1 MKIERRFTKA
11 GRGPY
16 EGLTFEPRVSEIRHP
31 DGRLVFRQEGVT
43 VPTGWSQ
50 IATDILAQKYF
61 RKTGVPRP
69 EGQGASDH
77 AAGAKGAAG
86 GAQPATGGETDARQV
101 FHRLAHTWTDWGRR
115 YGYFDSDADAQAFY
129 DELCCSLARQ
139 LASPNSPQWFNTG
152 LFAVYGIKGPA
163 QGHYYVDPA
172 SGELREAESAYE
184 RPQPHACQPYAAP
197 VSTPAGPVSIGSIVE
212 RGLVGLE
219 VYDGTEGGSG
229 TTQVIAIAENG
240 VKPVFRVVLKNG
252 ATLDATGDHLV
263 MASTRRRTEGAWL
276 RVDEL
281 TAGMY
286 LRLSTATSVK
296 ECEIASS
303 RSVDEAALVGWL
315 HGDGFVGQ
323 YTKGRN
329 RSLTVEFMT
338 VNEEEYRYVLER
350 IGRVFPGV
358 HFHVRRVE
366 AENPEL
372 QIRRIRLYG
381 KTLRWFVEKYA
392 LLDGQDERNIPE
404 AVLRDGK
411 AAQSA
416 YLRSLFQADGTVRLR
431 DRTTRT
437 ADVELTSTSGN
448 LVKGVQTLLI
458 NQGLYSRTQPCPD
471 RRTNRKT
478 AYQLSLGY
486 SQARKRF
493 RDSVGFISTDKRR
506 RLDAACSD
514 AFPGKRIPALREEP
528 VERLE
533 FLGLMKVYDIQTG
546 SGQYLSNNILVHNC
560 FILSVKDD
568 LVNEGGIMDLVTSE
582 ARLFKYGSG
591 TGTNYSRL
599 RAKSEPLSGGGVSSG
614 LLSFLKVGDRSASA
628 VKSGG
633 TTRRAARMVTLDADH
648 PDVREYVDWKAEEE
662 QKVLS
667 MVVGSRLLSRHA
679 AALEKAV
686 TSASENEAFDPDRN
700 PALREALVRALR
712 DRVPAGWL
720 FRLLQLL
727 AQGVR
732 GLEVRE
738 YTTEWD
744 EEAYNTVSGQ
754 SSNNSVRLTT
764 EFMRR
769 VVEDGEWQL
778 VGRVDRSLSVGIR
791 ARELWERIARTAW
804 TCADPGIQFHSTV
817 NEWHTCPKGG
827 EIRSSNPCSEY
838 MFLDDT
844 ACNLASLNLMAF
856 YDPKSGRLNIQDL
869 EHAIHL
875 WTVVLEISVL
885 MAQFPTKAVARNSF
899 DYRTLGLGFANLGT
913 LLMVMGIPYDSEQAR
928 ALAAGLSALLS
939 GQAYLTSSQLARQLG
954 PFPRYTENRED
965 MLRVIRNH
973 RRAIHSAPEAEY
985 DGLTVFPRRFQ
996 AELCPPELVK
1006 AAREV
1011 WDRALESGERHGFRN
1026 AQVTA
1031 IAPTGTIG
1039 LVMDCDT
1046 TGVEPDFALVKY
1058 KKLAG
1063 GGFFK
1068 IINTSIPPALARL
1081 GYSAG
1086 QIEEITAYCLG
1097 RGTLKGAPGVSWE
1110 ALKAKGV
1117 PEKAL
1122 KRIEAALANSLTL
1135 GAAFLPA
1142 VLGKEV
1148 LHKDLRIPEEV
1159 ASRPGFS
1166 VLKHLGFSDA
1176 DLEAAEA
1183 FACGAMTVEGAP
1195 HLKEEH
1201 YPVFDTANKSGRRG
1215 TRFIAWQ
1222 AHIEMMA
1229 AVQPFISGA
1238 ISKTVNMPNGA
1249 TVEDIKGAYFLS
1261 WQRMLKAIAVY
1272 RDGSKLSQPL
1282 SSLSAAGDPLA
1293 AQIVALEKAAVA
1305 AASAAAEP
1313 VARLPAATVSAGK
1326 NGEGRASTA
1335 PPPRSLRR
1343 SLPSRRKGYTQK
1355 AKIGGHSLFLRT
1367 GEYPD
1372 GSLGELFLDMH
1383 REGAAFRSLLNSF
1396 AIAVSLGLQYGVPLE
1411 EYVDAFV
1418 FTRFEPNGVVQGHDN
1433 IKITTSVLDFIFRDL
1448 ALSYLHRTDLV
1459 QVKPDDLIATTTSG
1473 KTAQS
1478 GDNGGAGQPADPVV
1492 KVPVAAGAEAEAG
1505 AKEDSLA
1512 LARIQG
1518 YEGDPCPV
1526 CGHLTL
1532 VRNGTCLKCMTC
1544 GSTTGCS

>member
-16 EGLTFEPRVSEIRHP
+16 EGLAFEPRVSEIRQP
-31 DGRLVFRQEGVT
+31 DGRLVFRQEDVK
-43 VPTGWSQ
+43 VPSGWSQ
-50 IATDILAQKYF
+50 IAADILAQKYF
-61 RKTGVPRP
+61 RKTGVPQP
-69 EGQGASDH
+69 
-77 AAGAKGAAG
+77 AGAK
-86 GAQPATGGETDARQV
+86 PASSGETDARQV

-115 YGYFDSDADAQAFY
+115 NGYFDSDADAQAFY
-129 DELCCSLARQ
+129 DELCYCLARQ
-139 LASPNSPQWFNTG
+139 LAAPNSPQWFNTG
-152 LFAVYGIKGPA
+152 LYAVYGIKGPA
-163 QGHYYVDPA
+163 QGHFYVDQA

-197 VSTPAGPVSIGSIVE
+197 VSTPQGPVSIGSIVE
-212 RGLVGLE
+212 QGLVGLE
-219 VYDGTEGGSG
+219 VFDGTADGSG
-229 TTQVIAIAENG
+229 TTRVVAVAENG

-252 ATLDATGDHLV
+252 TSIEATADHLV
-263 MASTRRRTEGAWL
+263 MASAQRRSEGAWL

-281 TAGMY
+281 SPGMY
-286 LRLSTATSVK
+286 LRLSTATNVQDSFA
-296 ECEIASS
+296 IFS
-303 RSVDEAALVGWL
+303 RSVDEAALAGWL

-329 RSLTVEFMT
+329 RSLTIEFIT
-338 VNEEEYRYVLER
+338 INQEEFQYVLER
-350 IGRVFPGV
+350 VQRVFPSV
-358 HFHVRRVE
+358 HYHVRSVPADNPDLEIKRV
-366 AENPEL
+366 
-372 QIRRIRLYG
+372 RLYG
-381 KTLRWFVEKYA
+381 EVLRPFVDKYR
-392 LLDGQDERNIPE
+392 LLDGQDERTIPD
-404 AVLRDGK
+404 AVVREGK
-411 AAQSA
+411 AAQAA

-431 DRTTRT
+431 NRRSRT
-437 ADVELTSTSGN
+437 ADVELTSTSRN
-448 LVKGVQTLLI
+448 LVKGVQTLLL
-458 NQGLYSRTQPCPD
+458 NQGLYARTQQGVD
-471 RRTNRKT
+471 RRVNRKT

-486 SQARKRF
+486 SQARRRF
-493 RDSVGFISTDKRR
+493 RDLVGFVSEGKRAK
-506 RLDAACSD
+506 LTTACSD
-514 AFPGKRIPALREEP
+514 AFPGKEIPSMREEQISR
-528 VERLE
+528 VEA
-533 FLGLMKVYDIQTG
+533 LGPMKVYDIQTR
-546 SGQYLSNNILVHNC
+546 SGQYLSNNVLVHNC
-560 FILSVKDD
+560 FILSVSDD

-599 RAKSEPLSGGGVSSG
+599 RAKAEPLSGGGVSSG

-679 AALEKAV
+679 AALEQAV
-686 TSASENEAFDPDRN
+686 SSASENEAFDPERN

-732 GLEVRE
+732 HLDVRE

-764 EFMRR
+764 EFMRQ

-778 VGRVDRSLSVGIR
+778 AGRVEKGLRIDLR

-827 EIRSSNPCSEY
+827 EIRASNPCSEY

-844 ACNLASLNLMAF
+844 ACNLASLNLMTF
-856 YDPKSGRLNIQDL
+856 CDPKTGQLAVEDL
-869 EHAIHL
+869 KHAISL

-928 ALAAGLSALLS
+928 ALAAGLSALLT
-939 GQAYLTSSQLARQLG
+939 GQAYLTSSLLARQLG
-954 PFPRYTENRED
+954 PFPRFQENRED

-973 RRAIHSAPEAEY
+973 RRAIYAAPEEEY
-985 DGLTVFPRRFQ
+985 EGLTVFPRRFQ

-1006 AAREV
+1006 AAQEV
-1011 WDRALESGERHGFRN
+1011 WDRALEAGERHGYRN

-1031 IAPTGTIG
+1031 VAPTGTIG

-1046 TGVEPDFALVKY
+1046 TGVEPDFALVKF

-1068 IINTSIPPALARL
+1068 IINASIPPALARL
-1081 GYSAG
+1081 GYSSSQSG
-1086 QIEEITAYCLG
+1086 EITDYCLG
-1097 RGTLKGAPGVSWE
+1097 RRTLKGAPGVSWE
-1110 ALKAKGV
+1110 ALKAKGL

-1122 KRIEAALANSLTL
+1122 KRIEGALANSLTL
-1135 GAAFLPA
+1135 GAAFHPA
-1142 VLGKEV
+1142 ILGKEA
-1148 LHKDLRIPEEV
+1148 LETLQLTAEQ
-1159 ASRPGFS
+1159 ASQPGFS
-1166 VLKHLGFSDA
+1166 VLRHLGFREA
-1176 DLEAAEA
+1176 DIEAAEA

-1222 AHIEMMA
+1222 AHVEMMA

-1249 TVEDIKGAYFLS
+1249 TVEDVKGAYFLS

-1282 SSLSAAGDPLA
+1282 SSVGAGDPLA
-1293 AQIVALEKAAVA
+1293 AQIVALEKALAKA
-1305 AASAAAEP
+1305 Q
-1313 VARLPAATVSAGK
+1313 PAAGGTPASGN
-1326 NGEGRASTA
+1326 NGEGRAPQETVRAADSPKTGLPQEAGSPQEASPAAAAAAAA
-1335 PPPRSLRR
+1335 PARTLRR
-1343 SLPSRRKGYTQK
+1343 PLPNRRKGYTQK

-1372 GSLGELFLDMH
+1372 GSMGELFLDMH

-1448 ALSYLHRTDLV
+1448 ALSYLRRTDLA
-1459 QVKPDDLIATTTSG
+1459 QVKPDDLIATTTNG
-1473 KTAQS
+1473 RKIQA
-1478 GDNGGAGQPADPVV
+1478 GDNGGAGKQ
-1492 KVPVAAGAEAEAG
+1492 AAEGAGTPEE
-1505 AKEDSLA
+1505 ENLA

-1518 YEGDPCPV
+1518 YEGDPCTV

-1532 VRNGTCLKCMTC
+1532 VRNGTCLKCLTC

>member
-16 EGLTFEPRVSEIRHP
+16 EGLSFEPRVSEIRHP

-43 VPTGWSQ
+43 VPSGWSQ
-50 IATDILAQKYF
+50 IAADILAQKYF
-61 RKTGVPRP
+61 RKTGVP
-69 EGQGASDH
+69 
-77 AAGAKGAAG
+77 
-86 GAQPATGGETDARQV
+86 QPATGGQPATSGETDARQV

-115 YGYFDSDADAQAFY
+115 HGYFDSDSDAQAFY
-129 DELCCSLARQ
+129 DELCYCLARQ
-139 LASPNSPQWFNTG
+139 LAAPNSPQWFNTG
-152 LFAVYGIKGPA
+152 LYAVYGIKGPA
-163 QGHYYVDPA
+163 QGHFYVDPA

-184 RPQPHACQPYAAP
+184 RPQPHACQPYTAP

-212 RGLVGLE
+212 QGLVGLE
-219 VYDGTEGGSG
+219 VYDGTHDGTG
-229 TTQVIAIAENG
+229 TTTVIAVAENG

-252 ATLDATGDHLV
+252 ATLEATGDHLV
-263 MASTRRRTEGAWL
+263 MASAERRSEGAWL

-281 TAGMY
+281 AAGMH
-286 LRLSTATSVK
+286 LRLSTATNVR
-296 ECEIASS
+296 EG
-303 RSVDEAALVGWL
+303 LT
-315 HGDGFVGQ
+315 GQ
-323 YTKGRN
+323 YPKGRN
-329 RSLTVEFMT
+329 RSLT
-338 VNEEEYRYVLER
+338 LER
-350 IGRVFPGV
+350 TI
-358 HFHVRRVE
+358 E
-366 AENPEL
+366 
-372 QIRRIRLYG
+372 
-381 KTLRWFVEKYA
+381 
-392 LLDGQDERNIPE
+392 
-404 AVLRDGK
+404 
-411 AAQSA
+411 
-416 YLRSLFQADGTVRLR
+416 
-431 DRTTRT
+431 
-437 ADVELTSTSGN
+437 
-448 LVKGVQTLLI
+448 
-458 NQGLYSRTQPCPD
+458 
-471 RRTNRKT
+471 
-478 AYQLSLGY
+478 
-486 SQARKRF
+486 
-493 RDSVGFISTDKRR
+493 
-506 RLDAACSD
+506 
-514 AFPGKRIPALREEP
+514 LREEP
-528 VERLE
+528 VQGVE

-599 RAKSEPLSGGGVSSG
+599 RAKAEPLSGGGVSSG

-667 MVVGSRLLSRHA
+667 MVVGSRLLSKHA
-679 AALEKAV
+679 AALEQAV
-686 TSASENEAFDPDRN
+686 VAASENEAFDPERN

-732 GLEVRE
+732 HLDVRE

-764 EFMRR
+764 EFMRK
-769 VVEDGEWQL
+769 VVEDGEWKL
-778 VGRVDRSLSVGIR
+778 TGRVERDLSIGLR
-791 ARELWERIARTAW
+791 ARELWERIALTAW

-827 EIRSSNPCSEY
+827 EIRASNPCSEY

-856 YDPKSGRLNIQDL
+856 CDPKTGRLAIEEL
-869 EHAIHL
+869 KHAIHL

-885 MAQFPTKAVARNSF
+885 MAQFPTKPVARNSF

-913 LLMVMGIPYDSEQAR
+913 LLMVMGIPYDSEEAR
-928 ALAAGLSALLS
+928 ALAAGLSALLT
-939 GQAYLTSSQLARQLG
+939 GQAYLTSSQLARELG
-954 PFPRYTENRED
+954 PFPRYQENRED

-973 RRAIHSAPEAEY
+973 RRAIYSVPEQEY
-985 DGLTVFPRRFQ
+985 EGLTVFPRRFQ
-996 AELCPPELVK
+996 EELCPQELVK

-1011 WDRALESGERHGFRN
+1011 WDRALEAGERHGYRN

-1031 IAPTGTIG
+1031 VAPTGTIG

-1046 TGVEPDFALVKY
+1046 TGVEPDFALVKF

-1068 IINTSIPPALARL
+1068 IINASIPPALARL
-1081 GYSAG
+1081 GYSSS
-1086 QIEEITAYCLG
+1086 QIEEITAYCVG

-1110 ALKAKGV
+1110 ALKAKGL

-1122 KRIEAALANSLTL
+1122 KRVEAALANSLTL
-1135 GAAFLPA
+1135 GAAFHPS

-1148 LHKDLRIPEEV
+1148 LDKALHLTPEQ
-1159 ASRPGFS
+1159 ASQPGFS
-1166 VLKHLGFSDA
+1166 TLRHLGFSETDI
-1176 DLEAAEA
+1176 DRAEA

-1222 AHIEMMA
+1222 AHVEMMA

-1249 TVEDIKGAYFLS
+1249 TVEDVKGAYFLS

-1293 AQIVALEKAAVA
+1293 AQIVALEKAAAAQPAFGGQPAFRGQPALSGAAEPAIRGAGAAEVGKPAAAAA
-1305 AASAAAEP
+1305 AAS
-1313 VARLPAATVSAGK
+1313 SAKPSGGSK
-1326 NGEGRASTA
+1326 PGSDGAGRAPQEAGFAAGSA
-1335 PPPRSLRR
+1335 PPRTLRR
-1343 SLPSRRKGYTQK
+1343 SLPNRRQGYTQK

-1448 ALSYLHRTDLV
+1448 ALSYLRRTDLA
-1459 QVKPDDLIATTTSG
+1459 QVKPDDLIATTTNG
-1473 KTAQS
+1473 RKKEP
-1478 GDNGGAGQPADPVV
+1478 GDNGSAGEPPAGVTGGVPAASGAAIGPR
-1492 KVPVAAGAEAEAG
+1492 
-1505 AKEDSLA
+1505 EDSLA

-1532 VRNGTCLKCMTC
+1532 VRNGTCLKCLTC

>member
-11 GRGPY
+11 ERGPY
-16 EGLTFEPRVSEIRHP
+16 AGLAFEPRVSEISNP
-31 DGRLVFRQEGVT
+31 DGKLVFRQEGVT
-43 VPTGWSQ
+43 VPSGWSQ
-50 IATDILAQKYF
+50 IAADILAQKYF
-61 RKTGVPRP
+61 RKTGVPQP
-69 EGQGASDH
+69 SGQASGS
-77 AAGAKGAAG
+77 ATASGEAPAAVAGAAA
-86 GAQPATGGETDARQV
+86 AAGETDARQV

-115 YGYFDSDADAQAFY
+115 FGYFDSDADAQAFY
-129 DELCCSLARQ
+129 DELCYCLARQ
-139 LASPNSPQWFNTG
+139 MAAPNSPQWFNTG
-152 LFAVYGIKGPA
+152 LYAVYGIKGPA

-172 SGELREAESAYE
+172 DGELREAESAYE

-197 VSTPAGPVSIGSIVE
+197 VSTPGGPVSIGSIVE

-219 VYDGTEGGSG
+219 VYDGTEDGRG
-229 TTQVIAIAENG
+229 TTTVVAVAENG
-240 VKPVFRVVLKNG
+240 VKPVFRVILKNG
-252 ATLDATGDHLV
+252 AALEATGDHLIL
-263 MASTRRRTEGAWL
+263 ASAERRTKGDWV

-281 TAGMY
+281 SAGMY
-286 LRLSTATSVK
+286 LRLSTDTKVVS
-296 ECEIASS
+296 
-303 RSVDEAALVGWL
+303 
-315 HGDGFVGQ
+315 FVGQ
-323 YTKGRN
+323 YTTGRN
-329 RSLTVEFMT
+329 RSLT
-338 VNEEEYRYVLER
+338 LE
-350 IGRVFPGV
+350 
-358 HFHVRRVE
+358 
-366 AENPEL
+366 
-372 QIRRIRLYG
+372 
-381 KTLRWFVEKYA
+381 
-392 LLDGQDERNIPE
+392 
-404 AVLRDGK
+404 
-411 AAQSA
+411 
-416 YLRSLFQADGTVRLR
+416 
-431 DRTTRT
+431 
-437 ADVELTSTSGN
+437 
-448 LVKGVQTLLI
+448 
-458 NQGLYSRTQPCPD
+458 
-471 RRTNRKT
+471 
-478 AYQLSLGY
+478 
-486 SQARKRF
+486 
-493 RDSVGFISTDKRR
+493 
-506 RLDAACSD
+506 
-514 AFPGKRIPALREEP
+514 RIPALREEP
-528 VERLE
+528 VLRVES
-533 FLGLMKVYDIQTG
+533 LGPMKVYDIQTA

-599 RAKSEPLSGGGVSSG
+599 RAKAEPLSGGGVSSG

-667 MVVGSRLLSRHA
+667 MVVGSRLLAKHA
-679 AALEKAV
+679 AALEQAV
-686 TSASENEAFDPDRN
+686 VAASENEAFDPERN
-700 PALREALVRALR
+700 PALREALVRALS

-732 GLEVRE
+732 HLDVRE

-764 EFMRR
+764 EFMRK
-769 VVEDGEWQL
+769 VVEDGDWQL
-778 VGRVDRSLSVGIR
+778 TGRVEKGLRIGLR
-791 ARELWERIARTAW
+791 ARELWDRIARTAW
-804 TCADPGIQFHSTV
+804 ACADPGIQFHTTV

-827 EIRSSNPCSEY
+827 EIRASNPCSEY

-856 YDPKSGRLNIQDL
+856 YDPKTGRLGVEEL
-869 EHAIHL
+869 MHAIHL

-913 LLMVMGIPYDSEQAR
+913 LLMVMGIPYDSEKAR
-928 ALAAGLSALLS
+928 ALGAALSALLT
-939 GQAYLTSSQLARQLG
+939 GQAYLTSSLLARELG
-954 PFPRYTENRED
+954 PFPRYQENRDD

-973 RRAIHSAPEAEY
+973 RRAIYAAPEEEY
-985 DGLTVFPRRFQ
+985 EGLTVFPHRFQ
-996 AELCPPELVK
+996 AEHCPAELTK
-1006 AAREV
+1006 AAQEV
-1011 WDRALESGERHGFRN
+1011 WDRALAAGEKHGYRN

-1031 IAPTGTIG
+1031 VAPTGTIG

-1046 TGVEPDFALVKY
+1046 TGVEPDFALVKF

-1063 GGFFK
+1063 GGSFK
-1068 IINTSIPPALARL
+1068 IINSSIPPALARL
-1081 GYSAG
+1081 GYSEN

-1110 ALKAKGV
+1110 ALKAKGF

-1135 GAAFLPA
+1135 GAAFQPS

-1148 LHKDLRIPEEV
+1148 LDKALHVPEEL
-1159 ASRPGFS
+1159 AARAGFP
-1166 VLKHLGFSDA
+1166 VLRYLGFSDA
-1176 DLEAAEA
+1176 DIEAAEA
-1183 FACGAMTVEGAP
+1183 FACGAMNVEGAP
-1195 HLKEEH
+1195 HLKAEH
-1201 YPVFDTANKSGRRG
+1201 YPVFDTANRSGRRG

-1222 AHIEMMA
+1222 AHVEMMA

-1249 TVEDIKGAYFLS
+1249 SVEDVKGAYFLS

-1282 SSLSAAGDPLA
+1282 SSLSAAGEPLA
-1293 AQIVALEKAAVA
+1293 AHLVALEKALASGQA
-1305 AASAAAEP
+1305 AGAAKPAASSTA
-1313 VARLPAATVSAGK
+1313 VSG
-1326 NGEGRASTA
+1326 NGSEGRAAAA
-1335 PPPRSLRR
+1335 PAQRTLRR
-1343 SLPSRRKGYTQK
+1343 PLPNRRKGYTQK

-1372 GSLGELFLDMH
+1372 GSLGEMFLDMH

-1396 AIAVSLGLQYGVPLE
+1396 AIAVSLGLQYGVPVE

-1448 ALSYLHRTDLV
+1448 ALSYLHRTDLA
-1459 QVKPDDLIATTTSG
+1459 QVKPDDLIATTTNG
-1473 KTAQS
+1473 RKTEA
-1478 GDNGGAGQPADPVV
+1478 GDNGSRGESTAKAGPETVPA
-1492 KVPVAAGAEAEAG
+1492 GRGQREE
-1505 AKEDSLA
+1505 SLA

-1518 YEGDPCPV
+1518 YEGDPCGV

-1532 VRNGTCLKCMTC
+1532 VRNGTCLKCLTC

>member
-1 MKIERRFTKA
+1 MKIERQFTKA

-16 EGLTFEPRVSEIRHP
+16 EGLTFEPRVSEIRNP
-31 DGRLVFRQEGVT
+31 DGRLVFRQEDVT
-43 VPTGWSQ
+43 VPSGWSQ
-50 IATDILAQKYF
+50 IAADILAQKYF
-61 RKTGVPRP
+61 RKTGVPQP
-69 EGQGASDH
+69 EG
-77 AAGAKGAAG
+77 KGAAEKSR
-86 GAQPATGGETDARQV
+86 GETDGRQV

-129 DELCCSLARQ
+129 DELCYCLARQ
-139 LASPNSPQWFNTG
+139 LAAPNSPQWFNTG

-163 QGHYYVDPA
+163 QGHYYVEPA
-172 SGELREAESAYE
+172 SGELREAQSAYE
-184 RPQPHACQPYAAP
+184 RPQPHA
-197 VSTPAGPVSIGSIVE
+197 
-212 RGLVGLE
+212 
-219 VYDGTEGGSG
+219 
-229 TTQVIAIAENG
+229 
-240 VKPVFRVVLKNG
+240 
-252 ATLDATGDHLV
+252 
-263 MASTRRRTEGAWL
+263 
-276 RVDEL
+276 
-281 TAGMY
+281 
-286 LRLSTATSVK
+286 
-296 ECEIASS
+296 
-303 RSVDEAALVGWL
+303 
-315 HGDGFVGQ
+315 
-323 YTKGRN
+323 
-329 RSLTVEFMT
+329 
-338 VNEEEYRYVLER
+338 
-350 IGRVFPGV
+350 
-358 HFHVRRVE
+358 
-366 AENPEL
+366 
-372 QIRRIRLYG
+372 
-381 KTLRWFVEKYA
+381 
-392 LLDGQDERNIPE
+392 
-404 AVLRDGK
+404 
-411 AAQSA
+411 
-416 YLRSLFQADGTVRLR
+416 
-431 DRTTRT
+431 
-437 ADVELTSTSGN
+437 
-448 LVKGVQTLLI
+448 
-458 NQGLYSRTQPCPD
+458 
-471 RRTNRKT
+471 
-478 AYQLSLGY
+478 
-486 SQARKRF
+486 
-493 RDSVGFISTDKRR
+493 
-506 RLDAACSD
+506 
-514 AFPGKRIPALREEP
+514 
-528 VERLE
+528 
-533 FLGLMKVYDIQTG
+533 
-546 SGQYLSNNILVHNC
+546 C

-599 RAKSEPLSGGGVSSG
+599 RAKAEPLSGGGVSSG
-614 LLSFLKVGDRSASA
+614 LLSFLKVGDRSASS

-667 MVVGSRLLSRHA
+667 LVVGSRLLSRHA
-679 AALEKAV
+679 AALEQAV
-686 TSASENEAFDPDRN
+686 TAASENEAFEPERN

-727 AQGVR
+727 AQGLR

-764 EFMRR
+764 EFMRK

-778 VGRVDRSLSVGIR
+778 TGRVDKALRIGIR

-856 YDPKSGRLNIQDL
+856 YDPQTGRLGIEDL

-913 LLMVMGIPYDSEQAR
+913 LLMVMGIPYDSEEAR
-928 ALAAGLSALLS
+928 ALAAGLSALLT
-939 GQAYLTSSQLARQLG
+939 GQAYLTSGLLARELG
-954 PFPRYTENRED
+954 PFPRFQENRED

-973 RRAIHSAPEAEY
+973 RRAIYCAPEAEY
-985 DGLTVFPRRFQ
+985 EGLTVFPRRFR

-1011 WDRALESGERHGFRN
+1011 WDRALETGERHGYRN

-1031 IAPTGTIG
+1031 VAPTGTIG

-1046 TGVEPDFALVKY
+1046 TGVEPDFALVKF

-1068 IINTSIPPALARL
+1068 IINASIPPALGRL

-1086 QIEEITAYCLG
+1086 QIEEITAYCVG
-1097 RGTLKGAPGVSWE
+1097 RGSLKGAPGVSWE
-1110 ALKAKGV
+1110 ALKAKGI

-1122 KRIEAALANSLTL
+1122 KRIDSALANSLTL
-1135 GAAFLPA
+1135 GAAFQL
-1142 VLGKEV
+1142 LGKEV
-1148 LHKDLRIPEEV
+1148 LDKALHIPEEL

-1166 VLKHLGFSDA
+1166 VLRHLGFSEA
-1176 DLEAAEA
+1176 DIEAAEA

-1222 AHIEMMA
+1222 AHVEMMA

-1293 AQIVALEKAAVA
+1293 AQIVALEKALAKAPA
-1305 AASAAAEP
+1305 AAGAS
-1313 VARLPAATVSAGK
+1313 VLPADGK
-1326 NGEGRASTA
+1326 NGEGRTSAA

-1448 ALSYLHRTDLV
+1448 ALSYLRRTDLA
-1459 QVKPDDLIATTTSG
+1459 QVKPDDLIATTTNG
-1473 KTAQS
+1473 RTTEPGAEPAAKP
-1478 GDNGGAGQPADPVV
+1478 GDNGGAGQPSTAEV
-1492 KVPVAAGAEAEAG
+1492 KVPVAAGAAAQ
-1505 AKEDSLA
+1505 EDSLT

-1532 VRNGTCLKCMTC
+1532 VRNGTCLKCLTC

>member
-16 EGLTFEPRVSEIRHP
+16 EGLSFEPRDSEIRSQ
-31 DGRLVFRQEGVT
+31 DGRLVFRQEGVK
-43 VPTGWSQ
+43 VPAGWSQ

-61 RKTGVPRP
+61 RKTGVPQ
-69 EGQGASDH
+69 EGKEGSAAS
-77 AAGAKGAAG
+77 AG
-86 GAQPATGGETDARQV
+86 ESDARQV

-115 YGYFDSDADAQAFY
+115 HGYFDSDAAAQAFY
-129 DELCCSLARQ
+129 DELCYCLARQ
-139 LASPNSPQWFNTG
+139 LAAPNSPQWFNTG
-152 LFAVYGIKGPA
+152 LYAVYGIKGPA

-172 SGELREAESAYE
+172 SGALREAESAYE

-197 VSTPAGPVSIGSIVE
+197 VSTPAGPVPIGSIVE

-219 VYDGTEGGSG
+219 VYDGTEEGRG
-229 TTQVIAIAENG
+229 TTRVVATAENG
-240 VKPVFRVVLKNG
+240 VKPVFRIILKNG
-252 ATLDATGDHLV
+252 AALEATGDHLV
-263 MASTRRRTEGAWL
+263 MASSERQSEAAWL

-281 TAGMY
+281 TSGMY
-286 LRLSTATSVK
+286 LRLSTATQVRDSGSK
-296 ECEIASS
+296 SLPAI
-303 RSVDEAALVGWL
+303 DEAALVGWL

-323 YTKGRN
+323 YTEGRN
-329 RSLTVEFMT
+329 RSLTIEFIT
-338 VNEEEYRYVLER
+338 VNADEFRYVLER
-350 IGRVFPGV
+350 VERVFPRV
-358 HFHVRRVE
+358 HYHVRSVE
-366 AENPEL
+366 AEDPEL
-372 QIRRIRLYG
+372 DIKRIRLYG
-381 KTLRWFVEKYA
+381 EALRQFVDKYA
-392 LLDGQDERNIPE
+392 LLEGQDERTIPA
-404 AVLRDGK
+404 AVLREGK
-411 AAQSA
+411 AAQTA

-431 DRTTRT
+431 NRRTRT
-437 ADVELTSTSGN
+437 AAGK
-448 LVKGVQTLLI
+448 LVNGVQTLLL
-458 NQGLYSRTQPCPD
+458 NQGLYSRTQRCVD
-471 RRTNRKT
+471 RRTNRRA
-478 AYQLSLGY
+478 AYQLALGY
-486 SQARKRF
+486 SQARRRF
-493 RDSVGFISTDKRR
+493 RDSVGFVSANKRS
-506 RLDAACSD
+506 RLDVACSG
-514 AFPGKRIPALREEP
+514 AYPGKEIPELRAEP
-528 VERLE
+528 VLRVE
-533 FLGLMKVYDIQTG
+533 FLGLMKVYDIQTA

-560 FILSVKDD
+560 FILSIKDD

-591 TGTNYSRL
+591 TGSNYSRL
-599 RAKSEPLSGGGVSSG
+599 RAKAEPLSGGGFSSG

-667 MVVGSRLLSRHA
+667 MVVGSRLLSKHA
-679 AALEKAV
+679 AALEQAV
-686 TSASENEAFDPDRN
+686 TAASANEAFDPERN
-700 PALREALVRALR
+700 PSLREALVRALR

-732 GLEVRE
+732 NLEVRE

-764 EFMRR
+764 EFMRQ
-769 VVEDGEWQL
+769 VVEDGEWL
-778 VGRVDRSLSVGIR
+778 LSGRVDRSLRITMR
-791 ARELWERIARTAW
+791 ARELWERIALMAW
-804 TCADPGIQFHSTV
+804 TCADPGIQFHSTI
-817 NEWHTCPKGG
+817 NEWHTCPQGG
-827 EIRSSNPCSEY
+827 AIRASNPCSEY

-856 YDPKSGRLNIQDL
+856 CDPKTGRLAIEEL
-869 EHAIHL
+869 KHAISL
-875 WTVVLEISVL
+875 WTIVLEISVL

-913 LLMVMGIPYDSEQAR
+913 LLMVLGVPYDSEEAR

-939 GQAYLTSSQLARQLG
+939 GQAYLTSSLLARELG
-954 PFPRYTENRED
+954 PFPRFQENRQD
-965 MLRVIRNH
+965 MLRVMRNH
-973 RRAIHSAPEAEY
+973 RRAIYAAPEEDY
-985 DGLTVFPRRFQ
+985 EGLTVFPRRFQ
-996 AELCPPELVK
+996 AERCPPELVK
-1006 AAREV
+1006 AAQEV
-1011 WDRALESGERHGFRN
+1011 WDRALEAGERHGYRN

-1031 IAPTGTIG
+1031 VAPTGTIG

-1046 TGVEPDFALVKY
+1046 TGVEPDFALVKF

-1068 IINTSIPPALARL
+1068 IINASIPPALARL
-1081 GYSAG
+1081 GYSSG

-1110 ALKAKGV
+1110 ALKAKGI

-1122 KRIEAALANSLTL
+1122 KRSEAVLANSLTL
-1135 GAAFLPA
+1135 GAAFQPSL
-1142 VLGKEV
+1142 LGKEV
-1148 LHKDLRIPEEV
+1148 MEKALHIPEQQ
-1159 ASRPGFS
+1159 STRPGFS
-1166 VLKHLGFSDA
+1166 LLRQLGFSDA
-1176 DLEAAEA
+1176 DIEAAEA

-1215 TRFIAWQ
+1215 TRFIPWQ
-1222 AHIEMMA
+1222 AHVEMMA

-1249 TVEDIKGAYFLS
+1249 TVEDVKGAYFLS

-1293 AQIVALEKAAVA
+1293 AQIVALEKALAAGLAPAPAGGGAQQTVAPA
-1305 AASAAAEP
+1305 AAG
-1313 VARLPAATVSAGK
+1313 PAPGG
-1326 NGEGRASTA
+1326 NGEGRRPAEAGSPREAGDTPPDAAYPAA
-1335 PPPRSLRR
+1335 PARTLRR
-1343 SLPSRRKGYTQK
+1343 PLPNRRKGYTQK

-1367 GEYPD
+1367 GQYPD
-1372 GSLGELFLDMH
+1372 GSLGEMFLDMH

-1448 ALSYLHRTDLV
+1448 ALSYLHRTDLA
-1459 QVKPDDLIATTTSG
+1459 QVKPDDLIATTTNG
-1473 KTAQS
+1473 RTKEP
-1478 GDNGGAGQPADPVV
+1478 GDNGGAGQPGSAEAP
-1492 KVPVAAGAEAEAG
+1492 AATGASAGA
-1505 AKEDSLA
+1505 EDSLA

-1532 VRNGTCLKCMTC
+1532 VRNGTCLKCLTC

>member
-1 MKIERRFTKA
+1 MKIERRFTRA

-16 EGLTFEPRVSEIRHP
+16 EGLAFEPRVSEIRQP
-31 DGRLVFRQEGVT
+31 DGRLVFRQEDVK
-43 VPTGWSQ
+43 VPSGWSQ
-50 IATDILAQKYF
+50 IAADILAQKYF
-61 RKTGVPRP
+61 RKTGVPQ
-69 EGQGASDH
+69 EGKEGK
-77 AAGAKGAAG
+77 AATSGT
-86 GAQPATGGETDARQV
+86 QPAKGGETDARQV

-115 YGYFDSDADAQAFY
+115 NGYFDSDADAQAFY
-129 DELCCSLARQ
+129 DELCYCLARQ
-139 LASPNSPQWFNTG
+139 MAAPNSPQWFNTG
-152 LFAVYGIKGPA
+152 LYAVYGIKGPA
-163 QGHYYVDPA
+163 QGHFYVDQA

-184 RPQPHACQPYAAP
+184 RPQPHACQPYTAP
-197 VSTPAGPVSIGSIVE
+197 VSTPRGPVSIGSIVE
-212 RGLVGLE
+212 QGLVGLE
-219 VYDGTEGGSG
+219 VYDGTDSGSG
-229 TTQVIAIAENG
+229 TTRVVAVAENG

-252 ATLDATGDHLV
+252 ASLEATADHLV
-263 MASTRRRTEGAWL
+263 FADGAWL

-281 TAGMY
+281 SPGMY
-286 LRLSTATSVK
+286 LRLSAHATKPRTS
-296 ECEIASS
+296 
-303 RSVDEAALVGWL
+303 GG
-315 HGDGFVGQ
+315 HG
-323 YTKGRN
+323 T
-329 RSLTVEFMT
+329 LI
-338 VNEEEYRYVLER
+338 LER
-350 IGRVFPGV
+350 TIELSEEQIS
-358 HFHVRRVE
+358 RVE
-366 AENPEL
+366 
-372 QIRRIRLYG
+372 
-381 KTLRWFVEKYA
+381 
-392 LLDGQDERNIPE
+392 
-404 AVLRDGK
+404 
-411 AAQSA
+411 
-416 YLRSLFQADGTVRLR
+416 
-431 DRTTRT
+431 
-437 ADVELTSTSGN
+437 
-448 LVKGVQTLLI
+448 
-458 NQGLYSRTQPCPD
+458 
-471 RRTNRKT
+471 
-478 AYQLSLGY
+478 SLG
-486 SQARKRF
+486 
-493 RDSVGFISTDKRR
+493 
-506 RLDAACSD
+506 
-514 AFPGKRIPALREEP
+514 P
-528 VERLE
+528 
-533 FLGLMKVYDIQTG
+533 MKVYDIQTG

-560 FILSVKDD
+560 FILSVSDD

-599 RAKSEPLSGGGVSSG
+599 RAKAEPLSGGGVSSG

-679 AALEKAV
+679 AALEQAV
-686 TSASENEAFDPDRN
+686 TAASENEAFDPERN

-732 GLEVRE
+732 HLDVRE
-738 YTTEWD
+738 YSTEWD

-778 VGRVDRSLSVGIR
+778 TGRVDRSLRIGLR
-791 ARELWERIARTAW
+791 ARELWERIALTAW

-844 ACNLASLNLMAF
+844 ACNLASLNLMTF
-856 YDPKSGRLNIQDL
+856 YDAKAGRLAVEDL
-869 EHAIHL
+869 KHAINL

-928 ALAAGLSALLS
+928 ALAAGLSALLT
-939 GQAYLTSSQLARQLG
+939 GQAYLTSSLLARQLG
-954 PFPRYTENRED
+954 PFPRYQENREA

-973 RRAIHSAPEAEY
+973 RRAIYAAPEEEY
-985 DGLTVFPRRFQ
+985 EELTVFPRRFQ

-1006 AAREV
+1006 AAQEV
-1011 WDRALESGERHGFRN
+1011 WDQALESGEQHGYRN

-1031 IAPTGTIG
+1031 VAPTGTIG

-1046 TGVEPDFALVKY
+1046 TGVEPDFALVKF

-1068 IINTSIPPALARL
+1068 IINASIPPALARL
-1081 GYSAG
+1081 GYSSS
-1086 QIEEITAYCLG
+1086 QIEEIADYCLG
-1097 RGTLKGAPGVSWE
+1097 RRTLKGAPGVSWE
-1110 ALKAKGV
+1110 ALKSKGL

-1122 KRIEAALANSLTL
+1122 KRVEAALANSLTL
-1135 GAAFLPA
+1135 AAAFHPA

-1148 LHKDLRIPEEV
+1148 LETLRLTPEQ
-1159 ASRPGFS
+1159 ASQHGFS
-1166 VLKHLGFSDA
+1166 VLRHLGFGEA
-1176 DLEAAEA
+1176 DIEATEA

-1222 AHIEMMA
+1222 AHVEMMA

-1249 TVEDIKGAYFLS
+1249 TVEDVKGAYFLS

-1293 AQIVALEKAAVA
+1293 AQIVALEKALARAQPAAGGTPASGNNGEGRVPQEA
-1305 AASAAAEP
+1305 GSAASAAD
-1313 VARLPAATVSAGK
+1313 PAAPVSA
-1326 NGEGRASTA
+1326 A
-1335 PPPRSLRR
+1335 PARTLRR
-1343 SLPSRRKGYTQK
+1343 PLPNRRKGYTQK

-1372 GSLGELFLDMH
+1372 GSMGELFLDMH

-1448 ALSYLHRTDLV
+1448 ALSYLRRTDLA
-1459 QVKPDDLIATTTSG
+1459 QVKPDDLIATTTNG
-1473 KTAQS
+1473 RKIQA
-1478 GDNGGAGQPADPVV
+1478 GDNGGAGKQAVEG
-1492 KVPVAAGAEAEAG
+1492 AGTPEE
-1505 AKEDSLA
+1505 ENLA

-1518 YEGDPCPV
+1518 YEGDPCTV

-1532 VRNGTCLKCMTC
+1532 VRNGTCLKCLTC